1 MYVYQISLVQVQ
13 MVSGKGYSNFANN
26 LIYQSDEED
35 DEFVFVTDTK
45 NEDPSEN
52 MLDFKG
58 KGNLR
63 NNV

>member
-1 MYVYQISLVQVQ
+1 
-13 MVSGKGYSNFANN
+13 MVSSKGYSNVANS
-26 LIYQSDEED
+26 LIYQSDEDD

-58 KGNLR
+58 RGNFQ
-63 NNV
+63 

>member
-1 MYVYQISLVQVQ
+1 

-26 LIYQSDEED
+26 LIYHSEEDD